1 MCPPQPPNDVGPS
14 GTKFVCGVIRSCEAE
29 SVAESWT
36 AMQAESASPS
46 TSSPGTRPVWWA
58 LGAFAACVAMTWTAG
73 ALLQTWRFVPG
84 LVLTELLFFAT
95 PAYVALARN
104 RQPGA
109 APDPCFRPPR
119 PGRDVL
125 WTAGLA
131 VVVTMVA
138 VAKGVAVRQSL
149 GLPLPTQLLS
159 WPLVLALAV
168 PAPLAEELLFRPVLQ
183 RAFATLWRPGTAL
196 LATAM
201 LFGLV
206 HGSFARFPETFL
218 LGLFSGVVFLKTGN
232 YWLCVLFHA
241 LANVLGPALWPVA
254 AQQPVLFHPFIGLAL
269 TAAVL
274 ALAWH
279 WRPPDTRLWTWR
291 AHLRWALF
299 GRNESPPNQV
309 GGRAPLVVFWAGT
322 ALMTTL
328 VAFVTVAEVQHV
340 RAVKQR
346 TPGGPLVRQRDEWRL
361 ETNAVIV
368 VRSRVEFEQ
377 WPATRTSW
385 TFALGYPD
393 AKVTRVE
400 VAGEPVETRVA
411 GAGTFELVWPEPLP
425 PPGTVEVYW
434 EMPVSMLE
442 APERGFQ
449 IRLQALVPVNAF
461 ALRLALSPGCGYVF
475 ERAPD
480 RREDTVFSTSG
491 NWPARRIFGTCGLGL
506 RRTTPAEV
514 AP

>member
-1 MCPPQPPNDVGPS
+1 M
-14 GTKFVCGVIRSCEAE
+14 KFVRGAFQPCEAAGA
-29 SVAESWT
+29 AESWA
-36 AMQAESASPS
+36 AMQAASASPI
-46 TSSPGTRPVWWA
+46 SPAPETRPVWWA
-58 LGAFAACVAMTWTAG
+58 LGAFAVCVAMTWTVG
-73 ALLQTWRFVPG
+73 ALLQTWCFVPG
-84 LVLTELLFFAT
+84 LILTELLFFAA
-95 PAYVALARN
+95 PAFVALARN
-104 RQPGA
+104 RSPDA
-109 APDPCFRPPR
+109 TSDPCFRPPR
-119 PGRDVL
+119 PGWDVL

-131 VVVTMVA
+131 VLVTVVA

-149 GLPLPTQLLS
+149 GLPLPAQLLS

-168 PAPLAEELLFRPVLQ
+168 PAPWAEELLFRPVLQ
-183 RAFATLWRPGTAL
+183 RAFATLWRPGAAL
-196 LATAM
+196 LATAL

-206 HGSFARFPETFL
+206 HGSLVRFPETFL

-254 AQQPVLFHPFIGLAL
+254 ARQPVLFHPLIGLAL
-269 TAAVL
+269 TAAAL

-279 WRPPDTRLWTWR
+279 WRPPDTRLRTCR

-299 GRNESPPNQV
+299 GRNDPPPV
-309 GGRAPLVVFWAGT
+309 PVASRAPLAVFWTGT

-340 RAVKQR
+340 RAMKQR
-346 TPGGPLVRQRDEWRL
+346 TPGGPQVRQRDEWRL
-361 ETNAVIV
+361 ETNAVFV
-368 VRSRVEFEQ
+368 VRSRVEFEK
-377 WPATRTSW
+377 WPATRESW
-385 TFALGYPD
+385 TFALGYPA
-393 AKVTRVE
+393 AKVTRAE
-400 VAGEPVETRVA
+400 VAGEPVETRGV

-425 PPGTVEVYW
+425 PPGVVEVHW
-434 EMPVSMLE
+434 EMPVTMLE

-506 RRTTPAEV
+506 RRATPEDAS
-514 AP
+514 P

>member
-1 MCPPQPPNDVGPS
+1 
-14 GTKFVCGVIRSCEAE
+14 
-29 SVAESWT
+29 
-36 AMQAESASPS
+36 
-46 TSSPGTRPVWWA
+46 
-58 LGAFAACVAMTWTAG
+58 
-73 ALLQTWRFVPG
+73 
-84 LVLTELLFFAT
+84 
-95 PAYVALARN
+95 
-104 RQPGA
+104 
-109 APDPCFRPPR
+109 
-119 PGRDVL
+119 L
-125 WTAGLA
+125 WTALLA
-131 VVVTMVA
+131 VSVTAVA

-149 GLPLPTQLLS
+149 GLPLPAQLLS

-196 LATAM
+196 LATAL

-241 LANVLGPALWPVA
+241 LANVLGPALWPLA
-254 AQQPVLFHPFIGLAL
+254 ARQPVLFHPLIGLAL
-269 TAAVL
+269 TAAALV
-274 ALAWH
+274 LAWH
-279 WRPPDTRLWTWR
+279 WLPPDTRLRTWR

-299 GRNESPPNQV
+299 GRNDPLPNRV
-309 GGRAPLVVFWAGT
+309 ANRAPLAVFWSGT
-322 ALMTTL
+322 AIMTAL
-328 VAFVTVAEVQHV
+328 VAVVTVAEV
-340 RAVKQR
+340 RYARDVKQR
-346 TPGGPLVRQRDEWRL
+346 TLGGPQVRQRDEWRL
-361 ETNAVIV
+361 ETNAVIT
-368 VRSRVEFEQ
+368 VRSRVEFAK
-377 WPATRTSW
+377 WPATRESW

-400 VAGEPVETRVA
+400 VAGEPVETRAV

-425 PPGTVEVYW
+425 PPGVVEVHW
-434 EMPVSMLE
+434 EMPVALLE

-449 IRLQALVPVNAF
+449 IRLQALAPVNAF

-506 RRTTPAEV
+506 RRATPEDA